1 MRIANV
7 AVGGTKKY
15 GPYGPRLL
23 DWLRDSRSDRPDIVT
38 LQKVGPC
45 QDLPEESLGDLG
57 YESWPLWRTD
67 ESDLGVAVLS
77 QRRRSR
83 SQPKVLCCELP
94 GGQQR
99 ESRFLTVEVGDL
111 WVSSVYAPYG
121 PKYGPKHGPK
131 KLGKKEA
138 IERRVEW
145 LNRLRRHVH
154 EKGYAD
160 RLSLLCGDFN
170 VKFKAD
176 GQRNGGFYSQKE
188 EDALKE
194 LLDLGFCDLYRK
206 THCDPGKHPGRTR
219 GYDESDET
227 DTGGTSRL
235 HLILASKRL
244 APHLRDVRLDLRVKR
259 PRPDAPP
266 LIVEFEDIGA

>member
-121 PKYGPKHGPK
+121 PKHGPK

-160 RLSLLCGDFN
+160 RLSL
-170 VKFKAD
+170 
-176 GQRNGGFYSQKE
+176 
-188 EDALKE
+188 
-194 LLDLGFCDLYRK
+194 
-206 THCDPGKHPGRTR
+206 
-219 GYDESDET
+219 
-227 DTGGTSRL
+227 
-235 HLILASKRL
+235 
-244 APHLRDVRLDLRVKR
+244 VR
-259 PRPDAPP
+259 
-266 LIVEFEDIGA
+266 